1 VQIAKPCGSTDPTW
15 LALRLRLWPHASAPE
30 HLSAM
35 GTTLPDPV
43 KLLQGDGK
51 YMRHVKLMP
60 GTAVDAVAL
69 QTLITTAYLDMR
81 ERLGLS
87 NR

>member
-1 VQIAKPCGSTDPTW
+1 
-15 LALRLRLWPHASAPE
+15 
-30 HLSAM
+30 M
-35 GTTLPDPV
+35 GATLPDPV

-69 QTLITTAYLDMR
+69 QTLITTVYLDMR